1 MKTNSIIL
9 SLALVVGVTLFFSF
23 KQGTNDAKQYLTI
36 HLEGNGLRPETIDV
50 CDENG
55 VHTKQDITKV
65 KDMAIS
71 INTYLNEYSK
81 KGYKLVNVVTNGIA
95 NKETKKEAVYLIFEK
110 Q

>member
-9 SLALVVGVTLFFSF
+9 SLALIVGVTLFFSF
-23 KQGTNDAKQYLTI
+23 KEGTNDAKQYLTI
-36 HLEGNGLRPETIDV
+36 HLEGNGLRPETVDI

-55 VHTKQDITKV
+55 THTKEDIKNV

-71 INTYLNEYSK
+71 INTYLNMYSK
-81 KGYKLVNVVTNGIA
+81 KGYKLVNIVTSGLA
-95 NKETKKEAVYLIFEK
+95 NKETKKEAVYLVFEK